1 MAIYFVCFKE
11 MLYLCDGNKII
22 FIKNKKRMKKYF
34 SMLLV
39 LAMCFVACDGKKS
52 KEKNEDSA
60 AHQGPV
66 FVDLGLPSGTK
77 WKAVNEEGYYD
88 YDAAAEKYGAYLPT
102 KEQFQELIACCSW
115 EWNGEGYVVKGANG
129 NSILLPAAGC
139 RLCDG
144 DVYGVGTY
152 GYYWSSSPDV
162 SDYAWR
168 LFIYSGGVDRCYY
181 FRCNGQSVRLIQN

>member
-1 MAIYFVCFKE
+1 
-11 MLYLCDGNKII
+11 
-22 FIKNKKRMKKYF
+22 MKKYF

-102 KEQFQELIACCSW
+102 KEQFQELIACCIW
-115 EWNGEGYVVKGANG
+115 EWNGDDYVGEGYVVKGANG
-129 NSILLPAAGC
+129 NSILLPAAGYRNC
-139 RLCDG
+139 YG
-144 DVYGVGTY
+144 DVSYVGTY
-152 GYYWSSSPDV
+152 GYYWSSTPDD
-162 SDYAWR
+162 SDYAWTLTFNSSEVTMR
-168 LFIYSGGVDRCYY
+168 NYYRCY
-181 FRCNGQSVRLIQN
+181 GLSVRLFQN